1 MHVLR
6 DAGSR
11 MKRNRCPD
19 AVDVLIRDVMTAQ
32 EVARGICSSILET
45 VCVAAVSRY
54 ETDVVEHGSGV
65 EKFGVELEA
74 TALACE
80 RAKVVDAAG
89 VVEQQSRF
97 CVADE
102 LRDFAGK
109 ITVRDA
115 DARDECGLRSLSG
128 YGYGRAPARFA

>member
-32 EVARGICSSILET
+32 EVARGICSINLKT

-54 ETDVVEHGSGV
+54 ETDVVEHGAGV

-74 TALACE
+74 AVLACE
-80 RAKVVDAAG
+80 GAKEVDAAG
-89 VVEQQSRF
+89 VIEEQSRF
-97 CVADE
+97 CVVNE
-102 LRDFAGK
+102 LGDLVGEF
-109 ITVRDA
+109 TVGNRDA
-115 DARDECGLRSLSG
+115 RVGCGLWSLS
-128 YGYGRAPARFA
+128 